1 MLPYHWTSGGSL
13 PGSHGSVASNPEV
26 TEHCDCAPLCSESI
40 VIISG
45 AEEETMVRDVWINN
59 YVYSLIHD
67 KWELIVCPTGW
78 LTDKIIAAAQM
89 LMLQH
94 FPHMQLH
101 CRRCLLFRST
111 LESLSRSCQA
121 QPLVCCVVSTVDCDS
136 GVVNVYDSL
145 YKSVS
150 TITIRLIASMVCST
164 ALMLCITMMDVEK
177 QSNGSDCGVLVIAYA
192 FHLCSG
198 LNPCTV
204 KFDPKRIRHHLVTC
218 LESGHCVRFPVL
230 GESRSTP
237 ARSSKTVEV
246 YCTCR
251 MPAEKGGEMHTCQPS
266 LF

>member
-1 MLPYHWTSGGSL
+1 MTSGSSLCAPLGGSL
-13 PGSHGSVASNPEV
+13 TRSLQLPRCSCYNTFPTCSYTAEGVCFSG
-26 TEHCDCAPLCSESI
+26 PL
-40 VIISG
+40 
-45 AEEETMVRDVWINN
+45 
-59 YVYSLIHD
+59 
-67 KWELIVCPTGW
+67 
-78 LTDKIIAAAQM
+78 
-89 LMLQH
+89 
-94 FPHMQLH
+94 
-101 CRRCLLFRST
+101 
-111 LESLSRSCQA
+111 RSCQA

-230 GESRSTP
+230 G
-237 ARSSKTVEV
+237 
-246 YCTCR
+246 
-251 MPAEKGGEMHTCQPS
+251 G
-266 LF
+266 